1 MKLRFLGWL
10 IASCFFLYTVNAQES
25 YWQQQANY
33 TMQVDVNIETHIL
46 QGKQKIEYIN
56 NSPDTLRRVF
66 YHLYWNAFQPNSMMD
81 ARSRELGKTK
91 IGNRP
96 DWDGRIADRILHLNK
111 QEEGYQKVKWLRING
126 IPQQLKEHET
136 ILEVLLSKPI
146 LPRSKVLLELEFE
159 AKVPVQIRRSGRD
172 AENGVKYSMSQWY
185 PKLCEYDRNGWHPT
199 PYVAREF
206 YGVWGDFNVSI
217 TMDKN
222 YLIGGTGYLQNAQEI
237 GMGYE
242 LPGTVVPVSKAHKKT
257 WKFFAPKVHDFVWA
271 ADPDFKHLVKRL
283 KDGPELHVIYK
294 YVPGQTENDQAWQ
307 EVADAAALVYPF
319 VKQQFGTYPYK
330 QYSFIQGGDGGMEYP
345 MATLLDGP
353 GLGTVFHEWMHSW
366 YQMVLANNESLY
378 GWMDEGFTEFATNL
392 VEHYYQS
399 ELAKRK
405 GQVYENKTLP
415 LYHAANYNGYFSLV
429 RSRLEEPLTTH
440 ADHFSTNFA
449 YSQASYSKGC
459 VFLSQLGYITGE
471 AQRSRILLDYF
482 REWKFRHPDVNDFIR
497 IAEKVSGM
505 QLDWYKEYWV
515 HTIKTID
522 YSIDSLWEESGKS
535 KIRLRRIGEIP
546 MPIDLVLTFKD
557 GSRQLH
563 YIPAY
568 LMFGAKPDED
578 SLLKAK
584 RYPSWKWTH
593 TTYII
598 EFDKRLTELTLVE
611 IDPTQR
617 MADIDKRNNKLEL
630 KW

>member
-1 MKLRFLGWL
+1 
-10 IASCFFLYTVNAQES
+10 
-25 YWQQQANY
+25 
-33 TMQVDVNIETHIL
+33 
-46 QGKQKIEYIN
+46 
-56 NSPDTLRRVF
+56 
-66 YHLYWNAFQPNSMMD
+66 MMD

-111 QEEGYQKVKWLRING
+111 QDEGYQKVKWLRING
-126 IPQQLKEHET
+126 MPQQLKEHET
-136 ILEVLLSKPI
+136 ILEVVLSKPI
-146 LPRSKVLLELEFE
+146 LPRSKVLLELEFDS
-159 AKVPVQIRRSGRD
+159 KVPIQIRRSGRD

-206 YGVWGDFNVSI
+206 YGVWGDFNVAISI
-217 TMDKN
+217 DKN

-242 LPGTVVPVSKAHKKT
+242 MPGTTVPASKGIKKT
-257 WKFFAPKVHDFVWA
+257 WKFYAPKVHDFVWA

-294 YVPGQTENDQAWQ
+294 HLPGQPENDQAWQ
-307 EVADAAALVYPF
+307 EVADAAAMVYPYI
-319 VKQQFGTYPYK
+319 KQQFGMYPYK

-378 GWMDEGFTEFATNL
+378 GWMDEGFTEFATNM
-392 VEHYYQS
+392 VEHYYQA

-471 AQRSRILLDYF
+471 VNRNKILQEYF
-482 REWKFRHPDVNDFIR
+482 RKWKFRHPDVHDFIR
-497 IAEKVSGM
+497 VAETVSGM
-505 QLDWYKEYWV
+505 QLDWYKQYWV
-515 HTIKTID
+515 NTTKTID

-535 KIRLRRIGEIP
+535 KIRIRKIGEMP

-578 SLLKAK
+578 SLLKVK
-584 RYPSWKWTH
+584 QYPSWKWTH
-593 TTYII
+593 STYII
-598 EFDKRLTELTLVE
+598 EFDKRLTELTLAE

-617 MADIDKRNNKLEL
+617 MADVDKRNNKLEL